1 MGLYEDFGEALPA
14 DKQAAFKAAVS
25 ALDGAIKIDS
35 REIADKLASENP
47 FVKSAIDSAISKAVE
62 SHDAKFKAEKLP
74 GIIEEEIKKRG
85 PKPKDPELAAALERV
100 EALEKAKKQAE
111 DENKRITQLSKVL
124 PVITELGL
132 DAKWAD
138 RLIGNTDAE
147 TEETINAFKADV
159 TKVRDSY
166 TEKILKE
173 RFGNQGMPPKGGS
186 APTSREALQQKYN
199 ELMQKKQFQQALVV
213 QAEMQRLGEK

>member
-1 MGLYEDFGEALPA
+1 MGLYEDFGEALPQ
-14 DKQAAFKAAVS
+14 DRRDAFKTAVS
-25 ALDGAIKIDS
+25 ALDGAVKIDS
-35 REIADKLASENP
+35 REILDKLAEKPGIVQSW
-47 FVKSAIDSAISKAVE
+47 KDALISKATA
-62 SHDAKFKAEKLP
+62 SHEANFRKDTLP
-74 GIIEEEIKKRG
+74 GLIEEEIKKRG
-85 PKPKDPELAAALERV
+85 PKPKDPELAAALDRV

-159 TKVRDSY
+159 TKVRDGY
-166 TEKILKE
+166 TEKVLKE
-173 RFGNQGMPPKGGS
+173 RFGNQGMPPRGDDGKPVDLKTAYQTALAAGK
-186 APTSREALQQKYN
+186 ADEALMLQEKI
-199 ELMQKKQFQQALVV
+199 MAQA
-213 QAEMQRLGEK
+213 RSGK